1 MNFSFSTI
9 INRFKGLLGKEDQI
23 RVTGKKK
30 SPATRTAGN
39 THAEAGGEQPVRPK
53 AATSAGKKRAK
64 VRAKKKTAR
73 GKKSK

>member
-30 SPATRTAGN
+30 SAATRTAGN
-39 THAEAGGEQPVRPK
+39 TRVETGGEGSVRPK
-53 AATSAGKKRAK
+53 AATATGKKRAK

-73 GKKSK
+73 GKKK